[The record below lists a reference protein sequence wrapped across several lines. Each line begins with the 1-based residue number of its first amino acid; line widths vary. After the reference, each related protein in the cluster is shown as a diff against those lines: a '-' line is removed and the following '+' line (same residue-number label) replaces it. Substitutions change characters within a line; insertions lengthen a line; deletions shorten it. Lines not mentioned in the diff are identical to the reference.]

1 MVDHAGTRLGK
12 IEGNPFQ
19 AAVREASRKAG
30 LQFIINVVQDE
41 AQRPVAV
48 CAGEPEAA
56 FEKLLEVA
64 RSLYEV
70 PIPHLY
76 DVAVAGVGF
85 PKDLNLYQATR
96 AVSYLFFAPTCVL
109 KEGGVFVLPAPTPEG
124 VGQGLGERR
133 FLEKMASAAGA
144 SSLLAEL
151 RRTGYPP
158 GAQRAFIM
166 AKVLEKTHVVVV
178 GSETP
183 EIVEALKMIPA
194 QNMNEAF
201 QIAAETLGRQDLDV
215 LIVPHA
221 MQTLPVVSD

>member
-1 MVDHAGTRLGK
+1 M
-12 IEGNPFQ
+12 
-19 AAVREASRKAG
+19 
-30 LQFIINVVQDE
+30 
-41 AQRPVAV
+41 
-48 CAGEPEAA
+48 
-56 FEKLLEVA
+56 EVA

-109 KEGGVFVLPAPTPEG
+109 KEGGVFVLPVPTPEG

-133 FLEKMASAAGA
+133 FLETMANAADA
-144 SSLLAEL
+144 PSLLAEL
-151 RRTGYPP
+151 RRAGYPP